1 MSIRH
6 SMLSGLIAA
15 ALFAGGHSATV
26 LALSPSVQ
34 DDRLSWPVDTALR
47 HQLRLVAPDGTISVH
62 DYAAGQAV
70 ELQRPQQ
77 AGQYRF
83 ELIGLP
89 VLDAEEIAA
98 AKAARDHGDTA
109 GGAGD
114 HIRHNG
120 GFLVDA
126 NAGVASGGGSEAP
139 VQHRDD
145 GQDAPRST
153 RDQVIPDDL
162 VVQGSICA
170 GIDCI
175 NNESF
180 GFDILRLK
188 ENNSRIG
195 FHDTSVGEFPAR
207 QWEITANDRTA
218 GGLNYL
224 GFTDIATGNRPFW
237 VQADARNNAL
247 VVVGNRVG
255 FGTSTPALD
264 THYVNS
270 NTPALRLEQ
279 TNAAGYAAQTWD
291 IAGNET
297 NFFIRDVTGGNPLP
311 FRIRPGAPN
320 SSLDMHSNG
329 IGMGTS
335 APQAKLHIVAASGF
349 TDPLLRVD
357 TADGTQMQ
365 LEANGNLRV
374 NGTLSQLSSR
384 TAKTGFID
392 IDADAVLD
400 AVANL
405 PIAFWSYL
413 HQDAGIRHLGP
424 TAEDFHAAFGLGE
437 RPTEIATGDLAGV
450 ALAAIQAL
458 NREVAE
464 KDQRIEDLEA
474 RLQRLEA
481 RLIDS
486 AGTR

>member
-1 MSIRH
+1 MSIRQ
-6 SMLSGLIAA
+6 SMLSSLIAA
-15 ALFAGGHSATV
+15 ALFGGGYSATV

-34 DDRLSWPVDTALR
+34 DDRLSWPVDTELR
-47 HQLRLVAPDGTISVH
+47 HQLRLVAPDGSISVH
-62 DYAAGQAV
+62 DFAAGQAV

-83 ELIGLP
+83 ELIELP
-89 VLDAEEIAA
+89 VLGAEQIAA
-98 AKAARDHGDTA
+98 AKAARERGDTA
-109 GGAGD
+109 GGTVD
-114 HIRHNG
+114 PVSHNG

-126 NAGVASGGGSEAP
+126 DAGIASGGGSEAP
-139 VQHRDD
+139 VHPRDD
-145 GQDAPRST
+145 AQDAPRST

-162 VVQGSICA
+162 IVQASLCVGF
-170 GIDCI
+170 DCI
-175 NNESF
+175 DNEVFSF
-180 GFDILRLK
+180 DTLRLK
-188 ENNSRIG
+188 ENNTRIG
-195 FHDTSVGEFPAR
+195 FHDTSFGDFPAR
-207 QWEITANDRTA
+207 HWEITANESQI
-218 GGLNYL
+218 GGLNFL
-224 GFTDIATGNRPFW
+224 GFTDIGTGNRPFW

-247 VVVGNRVG
+247 VVVDNRVG
-255 FGTSTPALD
+255 FGTSTPEMEA
-264 THYVNS
+264 HYVAGD
-270 NTPALRLEQ
+270 TPAQRLEQ
-279 TNAAGYAAQTWD
+279 SIASGYPAQIWD
-291 IAGNET
+291 IAGNEA

-311 FRIRPGAPN
+311 FRIRPGAAT
-320 SSLDMHSNG
+320 SSLDIHSNG
-329 IGMGTS
+329 IGMGIS
-335 APQAKLHIVAASGF
+335 DPEAKLHIVAASGF

-374 NGTLSQLSSR
+374 NGTISQLSSR
-384 TAKTGFID
+384 AAKTGFID

-400 AVANL
+400 AVASL

-413 HQDAGIRHLGP
+413 HQDTGIRHLGP